1 MSYKPNENDWLSYLY
16 GELEGP
22 AREKVEQYLL
32 SNPEARR
39 EFEQFKRLRSLMSEV
54 TDKEVIAPP
63 IFVGDSKQRYFWNS
77 PYFKTVLSIAASLLI
92 VMIVGRLTGVQI
104 SASDGEFRM
113 SFGKSEKSQQVLTP
127 VATATL
133 TQAEVQQMINA
144 SLNENNNAMQAS
156 WKETQEKL
164 DQSIRTNLAS
174 NSGRIDKLVRQASIA
189 SQDQVREYVASLQAE
204 NAAMVK
210 NYLQLNSTEQKD
222 YIENLL
228 VDFAKFIQQQRTDDL
243 KLVQSKLN
251 NLEQN
256 NNAFKQETEQIL
268 TSIITT
274 VGNPASQQGT
284 QY

>member
-39 EFEQFKRLRSLMSEV
+39 EFEQFKQLRSLMSEV

-63 IFVGDSKQRYFWNS
+63 IFVGDSKQRYFWHS
-77 PYFKTVLSIAASLLI
+77 PYLKTVLSIAASLLL
-92 VMIVGRLTGVQI
+92 VMLVGKLLGVQI

-113 SFGKSEKSQQVLTP
+113 SFGKPEPKETVVPAPL
-127 VATATL
+127 TATL
-133 TQAEVQQMINA
+133 TPAEVQEMINA
-144 SLNENNNAMQAS
+144 SLSENNQAMQTS
-156 WKETQEKL
+156 WRETQEKL
-164 DQSIRTNLAS
+164 DQSIRTNLAT
-174 NSGRIDKLVRQASIA
+174 NSGKIDKLVRQASTA
-189 SQDQVREYVASLQAE
+189 SQDQIREYVASLQAE

-243 KLVQSKLN
+243 KLVQHKLN
-251 NLEQN
+251 SIEQN
-256 NNAFKQETEQIL
+256 NNVFKQETEQIL

-274 VGNPASQQGT
+274 VSTPASQAA